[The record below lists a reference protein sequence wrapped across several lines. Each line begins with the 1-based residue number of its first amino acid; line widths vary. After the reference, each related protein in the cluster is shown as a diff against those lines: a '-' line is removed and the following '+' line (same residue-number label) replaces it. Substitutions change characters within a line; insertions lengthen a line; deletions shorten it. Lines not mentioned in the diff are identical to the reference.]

1 MDRLGE
7 LGNQQD
13 PNGAS
18 YKMRSRMEPATVILI
33 VAVLVLG
40 GASPTAIEK
49 FVARTDGI
57 RKTTSRSL
65 EGSLRSRAIDG
76 AQGESTDG
84 GT

>member
-1 MDRLGE
+1 
-7 LGNQQD
+7 
-13 PNGAS
+13 
-18 YKMRSRMEPATVILI
+18 MEPATVILI
-33 VAVLVLG
+33 VAVLVLGG